1 MSPSKTPPSPRWL
14 RLKSQSAR
22 LAGAVRAGEWW
33 EHKAAP
39 TLGTAYAAAVLLHAQ
54 PQALP
59 LLLLKILFA
68 LAACAAYASVLND
81 ITDVADDAACGKK
94 NRMAAYPLP
103 SRYAVLGAC
112 LAAGILAGW
121 FFRALPVTRVL
132 YGLDWVA
139 FTLYSVPPMRLKS
152 RGAWGLLMDSGGA
165 SVLPHLWAAF
175 TVAEGTSHG
184 LPPAF
189 VLLLCF
195 WSLASGLRG
204 ILWHQLLDRQNDR
217 RAAVSTFAARAD
229 PRTIVTAVQ
238 FVLFPI
244 ELGAMVG
251 LLALT
256 RAPYAL
262 PALALYFLLEYLRS
276 RWLGIDIVLVNPTA
290 QYRLLLAEFYV
301 LFYPALFLLAL
312 TRASPFAWWF
322 VPIHFLL
329 FWQGPFLFGTHAAH
343 LVRWRVWP
351 RLRRLGG

>member
-1 MSPSKTPPSPRWL
+1 MP
-14 RLKSQSAR
+14 AN
-22 LAGAVRAGEWW
+22 GG

-103 SRYAVLGAC
+103 ARYAVLGAC

-165 SVLPHLWAAF
+165 NVLPHLWAAF
-175 TVAEGTSHG
+175 TIAELTIAEGTSHG
-184 LPPAF
+184 LPPGVRPPA
-189 VLLLCF
+189 LLLVIRLRIARDT
-195 WSLASGLRG
+195 LAS
-204 ILWHQLLDRQNDR
+204 
-217 RAAVSTFAARAD
+217 
-229 PRTIVTAVQ
+229 VT
-238 FVLFPI
+238 
-244 ELGAMVG
+244 
-251 LLALT
+251 
-256 RAPYAL
+256 
-262 PALALYFLLEYLRS
+262 
-276 RWLGIDIVLVNPTA
+276 
-290 QYRLLLAEFYV
+290 
-301 LFYPALFLLAL
+301 
-312 TRASPFAWWF
+312 
-322 VPIHFLL
+322 
-329 FWQGPFLFGTHAAH
+329 GPEE
-343 LVRWRVWP
+343 
-351 RLRRLGG
+351 